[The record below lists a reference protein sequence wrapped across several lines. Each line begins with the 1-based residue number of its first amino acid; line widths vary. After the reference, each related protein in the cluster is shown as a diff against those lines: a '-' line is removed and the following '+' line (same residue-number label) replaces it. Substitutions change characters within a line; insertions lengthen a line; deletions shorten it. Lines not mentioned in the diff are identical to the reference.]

1 MTHDTARNQSS
12 QMPGDN
18 GAAVAAQFGISTK
31 ALRLYERLGMLSP
44 PRTGAGWRVYGKVEV
59 ERLHAIL
66 SLKQLGLPL
75 ARIAELLKAGKTDL
89 PALLD
94 AQQAMLEEVR
104 RETDYALSLVQ
115 VAKVRLRDRGEL
127 SSTELADLVQRI
139 SRTILRSTPEL
150 DALAER
156 IYTPE
161 QRGRMAARAPNEI
174 AHASQIWEEV
184 LAKLGP
190 LAEAGDPRAPE
201 ALALGRKL
209 VALFREQVKG
219 DKEMWNNAYRFW
231 QQAGSDPEI
240 APNNP
245 IDRAQWD
252 FIGAVFTE
260 LNARGEIKL

>member
-1 MTHDTARNQSS
+1 MPKEKSRAASRRV
-12 QMPGDN
+12 PGDN
-18 GAAVAAQFGISTK
+18 GAAIAAQFGISTK

-44 PRTGAGWRVYGKVEV
+44 PRSEAGWRVYGKPEI

-75 ARIAELLKAGKTDL
+75 ARIAELLKAGKSDL
-89 PALLD
+89 DALLD
-94 AQQAMLEEVR
+94 AQQAMLEEAR

-115 VAKVRLRDRGEL
+115 IAKVRLRESGEL
-127 SSTELADLVQRI
+127 SSTELADTVQRI
-139 SRTILRSTPEL
+139 SRTIIHVTPEME
-150 DALAER
+150 ALAER

-161 QRGRMAARAPNEI
+161 QRGRMAARDPAEM
-174 AHASQIWEEV
+174 AHASQVWEEV
-184 LAKLGP
+184 LTKLEP
-190 LAEAGDPRAPE
+190 LTEAGDPHSPE

-231 QQAGSDPEI
+231 QAAGSDPEI
-240 APNNP
+240 APQNP
-245 IDRAQWD
+245 IERTQWE